1 MIQSSDEQD
10 YAENNHAITTPQV
23 HPFVLAMGIY
33 LLSWQVSYKIPDS
46 CVTAL
51 LLFLN
56 HFFTI
61 VATLTFSNGL
71 SDFAQSIP
79 RDIKLL
85 QKIFGINRS
94 QFIQYVVCPKC
105 HSIYNFDSC
114 IITEGNRKESKCC
127 QHISFPNHPQLARC
141 SKCSKPLMK
150 TVRRKNQIN
159 LRPFQIFCYRSLK
172 RALQDMLLRSKF
184 INMCEK
190 WRCRNI
196 PHGILADIYDGRVW
210 KEFMV
215 VNGKPFL
222 SEKFNF
228 ALSLNVD
235 WFQPFKH
242 VSNSIGVIY
251 LSILNLPRTERYK
264 PENIILCGVIP
275 GPIEPKETIN
285 SYLYPLV
292 QELLELWEGVQVNIA
307 APGPGQSVVRAAL
320 ICVTSDIPATRKVC
334 GFAGHSASMG
344 CSKCLKRFPSLPNK
358 LDYSGYNRTHWNPR
372 TIEDHRFQSTE
383 FLAANTKTK
392 QTEIIKKYGVRYSI
406 LLLLPYFNIVRFH
419 VIDTMHNILLGSA
432 KHVTRVWCDSGVLC
446 TKNLQKIQDI
456 VNSLIAPVDIG

>member
-1 MIQSSDEQD
+1 MIQSSDDED
-10 YAENNHAITTPQV
+10 YADHNHAVTTPQI

-51 LLFLN
+51 LLFLH

-61 VATLTFSNGL
+61 VASLTFSNVL
-71 SDFAQSIP
+71 SDFAQSVP

-85 QKIFGINRS
+85 QRIIGVNRS
-94 QFIQYVVCPKC
+94 QFIQYVICPKC
-105 HSIYNFDSC
+105 HSVYNLDSC

-127 QHISFPNHPQLARC
+127 QHISFPNHPQLAHR
-141 SKCSKPLMK
+141 SECSKPLMK
-150 TVRRKNQIN
+150 TVRGKSQIN
-159 LRPFQIFCYRSLK
+159 LRPFKFFCYRSLK
-172 RALQDMLLRSKF
+172 RALQDMLLCSKF
-184 INMCEK
+184 IDMCEK

-215 VNGKPFL
+215 VNGTPFL

-264 PENIILCGVIP
+264 PENIILCGIIP
-275 GPIEPKETIN
+275 GPVEPKETIN
-285 SYLYPLV
+285 SYL
-292 QELLELWEGVQVNIA
+292 
-307 APGPGQSVVRAAL
+307 
-320 ICVTSDIPATRKVC
+320 
-334 GFAGHSASMG
+334 
-344 CSKCLKRFPSLPNK
+344 
-358 LDYSGYNRTHWNPR
+358 
-372 TIEDHRFQSTE
+372 
-383 FLAANTKTK
+383 
-392 QTEIIKKYGVRYSI
+392 
-406 LLLLPYFNIVRFH
+406 
-419 VIDTMHNILLGSA
+419 
-432 KHVTRVWCDSGVLC
+432 
-446 TKNLQKIQDI
+446 
-456 VNSLIAPVDIG
+456 